1 MTSCKRPSHLSSAF
15 ANRETWTIVSP
26 LTTIILV
33 WQKKKKTSVWRDRD
47 HYSHDNL
54 RGHSDIVTRNVC
66 FCVCMLTLPW
76 ELLSQLAQAAEAV
89 GSQLAQ
95 DAGQHLCQLFG
106 LSVARDGEGVGRQ
119 RRLNFGVVEVNHR
132 PVIFYHIHLRE
143 RRKPHSLD

>member
-1 MTSCKRPSHLSSAF
+1 MTSCKRPSHLRSAF
-15 ANRETWTIVSP
+15 ANRENWTIVSP

-33 WQKKKKTSVWRDRD
+33 WQKKPFVWRDRD
-47 HYSHDNL
+47 HYSHHNL

-119 RRLNFGVVEVNHR
+119 RRLNFGVVEVNHSS
-132 PVIFYHIHLRE
+132 VIFYHIHLRE
-143 RRKPHSLD
+143 RGKPHSLD

>member
-33 WQKKKKTSVWRDRD
+33 WQKKKTSVWRDRD
-47 HYSHDNL
+47 HYWHDNL

-143 RRKPHSLD
+143 RGKPHSLD

>member
-33 WQKKKKTSVWRDRD
+33 WQKKKTSVWRDR
-47 HYSHDNL
+47 YSHDNL
-54 RGHSDIVTRNVC
+54 RGHSDIVTRNMC

>member
-33 WQKKKKTSVWRDRD
+33 WQKKTKKTSVWRD

-54 RGHSDIVTRNVC
+54 RGHSDVVTRNVC

-143 RRKPHSLD
+143 RGKPHSLD

>member
-1 MTSCKRPSHLSSAF
+1 M
-15 ANRETWTIVSP
+15 
-26 LTTIILV
+26 
-33 WQKKKKTSVWRDRD
+33 
-47 HYSHDNL
+47 
-54 RGHSDIVTRNVC
+54 
-66 FCVCMLTLPW
+66 CMLTLPW

-106 LSVARDGEGVGRQ
+106 LSVARDGKGVGRQ

-143 RRKPHSLD
+143 RGKPHILD